1 MNAAQP
7 KGLSERVPGVAEPP
21 SQLWSLGVGIGLGA
35 LGSLPAWIPGS
46 DTFSLL
52 AWLAWVAP
60 ASGVFLGAARVD
72 PLRFGAVAPAL
83 WAVAMALLGASEERA
98 SLPSPAFGAL
108 AWSGLFFAGMGIGA
122 LARSAAS
129 ACASVLLA
137 SALLVGLPSRA
148 GLAGEPWS
156 PRATSVLLDL
166 SPFVFLGECSGVRD
180 MAWHRSLYAAAGTD
194 RFQRTP
200 WNGPWAGGAAFASGL
215 SFAWLAARWR
225 RRSQDQRRVP
235 NG

>member
-1 MNAAQP
+1 VNAAQP
-7 KGLSERVPGVAEPP
+7 KGLRERVPRSVEPP
-21 SQLWSLGVGIGLGA
+21 SQLWSLGAGIGLGA

-108 AWSGLFFAGMGIGA
+108 AWTGLFFAGMGIGA
-122 LARSAAS
+122 LARSTAA
-129 ACASVLLA
+129 AAASVLLA
-137 SALLVGLPSRA
+137 AALLVGLPSRA
-148 GLAGEPWS
+148 GLAGDAWS

-194 RFQRTP
+194 RFQRSP
-200 WNGPWAGGAAFASGL
+200 WSAPWAAGGAFATGL
-215 SFAWLAARWR
+215 CLAWLAARRR
-225 RRSQDQRRVP
+225 RRSQQPSRTLS
-235 NG
+235 G